1 MTNVYFAP
9 ADFADGADFKYQKK
23 YLPNLEKIFSGF

>member
-1 MTNVYFAP
+1 VYFAP
-9 ADFADGADFKYQKK
+9 ADFADGADFKYKK

>member
-9 ADFADGADFKYQKK
+9 ADFADGADFKYQKISSQFR
-23 YLPNLEKIFSGF
+23 EDI